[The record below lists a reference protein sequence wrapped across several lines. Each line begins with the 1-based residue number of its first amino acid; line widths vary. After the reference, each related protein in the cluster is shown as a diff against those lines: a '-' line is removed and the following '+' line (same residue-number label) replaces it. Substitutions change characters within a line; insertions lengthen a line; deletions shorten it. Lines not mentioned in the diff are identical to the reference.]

1 MFLIIFW
8 LGAATTVTAI
18 GIDSDWKFELNGIK
32 LYKGLSAN
40 DIVGKNIFKLIS
52 NVQIEEV
59 IKIINKV
66 TPLVR
71 P

>member
-32 LYKGLSAN
+32 LYK
-40 DIVGKNIFKLIS
+40 
-52 NVQIEEV
+52 EERA
-59 IKIINKV
+59 IKE
-66 TPLVR
+66 
-71 P
+71 